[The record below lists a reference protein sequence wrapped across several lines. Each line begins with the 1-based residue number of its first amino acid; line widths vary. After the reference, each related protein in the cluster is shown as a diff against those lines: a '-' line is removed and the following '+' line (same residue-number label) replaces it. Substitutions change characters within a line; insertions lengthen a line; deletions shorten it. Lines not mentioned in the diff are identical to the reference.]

1 MKTSEIVLA
10 GDVGGTKTRLARA
23 TVEDGLAVRLDDV
36 AVYPSAEHESLGAL
50 VREYLSSRGFQ
61 PRRAAVGVAG
71 PVVDG
76 RCVAT
81 NIPWVVDERE
91 VRAASGA
98 EAAFL
103 LNDLEIMA
111 NGIAALSDRDFVTLS
126 EGRPDPRGNAALL
139 AAGTGLGEALLFF
152 DGTRLV
158 PSACEGG
165 HTDFGPRTQDEAEL
179 LAWLRARHGHVSYE
193 RIVSGPG
200 LESVYE
206 FFSERDRQDGS
217 AGSEPAALAVAR
229 REKRLSAAVSEHA
242 LRGLDPVA
250 AAALDLFVSV
260 YGAEA
265 SNLALKGM
273 ATGGV
278 FVGGGIAPKILPKLR
293 DGAFMRAFRDK
304 GRLAP
309 VVEAMPVRVIVNEST
324 PLLGAARY
332 AVSGRLR

>member
-1 MKTSEIVLA
+1 VSESVLA
-10 GDVGGTKTRLARA
+10 GDVGGTSTRLARA
-23 TVEDGLAVRLDDV
+23 VVASERDVRLEDV
-36 AVYPSAEHESLGAL
+36 VVYRSAEHKSLDAVL
-50 VREYLSSRGFQ
+50 RDYAAKTGFR

-81 NIPWVVDERE
+81 NLAWVVDERD
-91 VRAASGA
+91 VLGATGA

-111 NGIAALSDRDFVTLS
+111 NGIAALRRDDLATLA
-126 EGRPDPRGNAALL
+126 EGRRDPRGNAALV

-152 DGTRLV
+152 DGKRLV

-165 HTDFGPRTQDEAEL
+165 HTDFGPRSADEAAL
-179 LAWLRARHGHVSYE
+179 LAFLAARHGHVSYE

-200 LESVYE
+200 LEAIYE
-206 FFSERDRQDGS
+206 FYAERAGRSPASAPSAVVSERAL
-217 AGSEPAALAVAR
+217 AGS
-229 REKRLSAAVSEHA
+229 
-242 LRGLDPVA
+242 DPVA
-250 AAALDLFVSV
+250 TQALDLFVSV
-260 YGAEA
+260 FGAEA

-278 FVGGGIAPKILPKLR
+278 YVGGGIAPKLLPKLR
-293 DGAFMRAFRDK
+293 DGSFLRAFRDK

-309 VVEAMPVRVIVNEST
+309 VVEKMPVHVIVNERTS
-324 PLLGAARY
+324 LLGAARY

>member
-1 MKTSEIVLA
+1 MRETVLA
-10 GDVGGTKTRLARA
+10 GDVGGTRTRLARA
-23 TVEDGLAVRLDDV
+23 TVTDGDLVRLDDV
-36 AVYPSAEHESLGAL
+36 AVYPSDAHSSLAAL
-50 VREYLSSRGFQ
+50 IRDYLSSRGFS

-81 NIPWVVDERE
+81 NIPWIVDERDVKE
-91 VRAASGA
+91 ASKA

-111 NGIAALSDRDFVTLS
+111 NGIAALSGEDLVTLS
-126 EGRPDPRGNAALL
+126 PGRRDPRGNAALL

-152 DGTRLV
+152 DGKRLV

-165 HTDFGPRTQDEAEL
+165 HTDFGPRSPDEAAL
-179 LAWLRARHGHVSYE
+179 LAWLAARHGHVSYE

-200 LESVYE
+200 LEAIYE
-206 FFSERDRQDGS
+206 FLSERDRRPGVK
-217 AGSEPAALAVAR
+217 EPEALAAAR
-229 REKRLSAAVSEHA
+229 REKRLSAAVSEQA
-242 LRGLDPVA
+242 LNGLDPVA
-250 AAALDLFVSV
+250 VAALDVFVSA

-278 FVGGGIAPKILPKLR
+278 YVGGGIAPKILPKLT
-293 DGAFMRAFRDK
+293 DGSFLRAFRDK
-304 GRLAP
+304 GRLTP
-309 VVEAMPVRVIVNEST
+309 VVEAMPVHVIVNERTS
-324 PLLGAARY
+324 LLGAARY